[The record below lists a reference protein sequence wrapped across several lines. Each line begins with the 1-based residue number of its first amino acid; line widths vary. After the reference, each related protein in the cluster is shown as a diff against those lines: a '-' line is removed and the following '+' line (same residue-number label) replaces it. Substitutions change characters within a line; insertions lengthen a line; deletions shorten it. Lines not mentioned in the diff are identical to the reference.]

1 MGEQQISK
9 CQPDPD
15 SFTAL
20 IQDRLRQFCK
30 FVESLRGGRLMH
42 YLDATP
48 PRSPIRPFCRF
59 LGGAHFR
66 RGRGAEDV
74 VGRPDGRTL
83 ASLRPSGRCRHTLL
97 SQVPDCRLQLPPTA
111 IRAQPAVCGHWLVTL
126 SVASCSRAAV
136 RGKAGTVTGGGGRAG
151 LMLLPLQFAGDGTTA
166 ELQYPLLH
174 KDLLILFC
182 MTLQSNASFTF
193 NDGS

>member
-83 ASLRPSGRCRHTLL
+83 ASLRPSGRYSRHSLTLP
-97 SQVPDCRLQLPPTA
+97 QVPDCRLQLHCH
-111 IRAQPAVCGHWLVTL
+111 RLQLELSHCVCLLPGDTF
-126 SVASCSRAAV
+126 SCSRAESSGPCQSRNCHWAV
-136 RGKAGTVTGGGGRAG
+136 LEALCSGGS
-151 LMLLPLQFAGDGTTA
+151 
-166 ELQYPLLH
+166 
-174 KDLLILFC
+174 LILS
-182 MTLQSNASFTF
+182 LAASIRR
-193 NDGS
+193 

>member
-83 ASLRPSGRCRHTLL
+83 ASLSGPQGATPPPLSHSLTGGRLL
-97 SQVPDCRLQLPPTA
+97 LQIASATA
-111 IRAQPAVCGHWLVTL
+111 IRAQPAE
-126 SVASCSRAAV
+126 R
-136 RGKAGTVTGGGGRAG
+136 
-151 LMLLPLQFAGDGTTA
+151 FA
-166 ELQYPLLH
+166 LW
-174 KDLLILFC
+174 
-182 MTLQSNASFTF
+182 
-193 NDGS
+193 